1 VIGRFV
7 VGTSTAFEDI
17 SGGYLGY
24 ATGIAAVGDTTL
36 YVGCYDGLVRSV
48 NATDTTPTFE
58 HLDNTLMDPYY
69 GGTWQLR
76 MTAGTNGCPD
86 SQVLWTIGYGDDCG
100 CIFFYEDALAAPVVL
115 ASPADDAK
123 ISGIE
128 SVTLNWNELCGATTY
143 EVWVGYICA
152 GCPELTTLY
161 SDCIEDLCL
170 TLESVEEA
178 TEYFWKVRVCAG
190 SPALSKWSVEQ
201 SFTTAL
207 KAVSSAMSPL
217 GTSVVVNPAFSWT
230 ANPFATGYEIEVA
243 TDANFTNLVITGES
257 PVNAWAITTDLEYGT
272 TYYWRVRS
280 VADGIKSG
288 WTSFGFTTV
297 AEPEPPIV
305 IPPQPTPTIIVPT
318 PQVIVPEQA
327 VPVYVWAII
336 GIGAVLVIAVIVL
349 IVRTR
354 RVP

>member
-1 VIGRFV
+1 
-7 VGTSTAFEDI
+7 
-17 SGGYLGY
+17 
-24 ATGIAAVGDTTL
+24 
-36 YVGCYDGLVRSV
+36 
-48 NATDTTPTFE
+48 
-58 HLDNTLMDPYY
+58 
-69 GGTWQLR
+69 
-76 MTAGTNGCPD
+76 
-86 SQVLWTIGYGDDCG
+86 
-100 CIFFYEDALAAPVVL
+100 
-115 ASPADDAK
+115 
-123 ISGIE
+123 
-128 SVTLNWNELCGATTY
+128 
-143 EVWVGYICA
+143 
-152 GCPELTTLY
+152 
-161 SDCIEDLCL
+161 
-170 TLESVEEA
+170 
-178 TEYFWKVRVCAG
+178 
-190 SPALSKWSVEQ
+190 
-201 SFTTAL
+201 
-207 KAVSSAMSPL
+207 
-217 GTSVVVNPAFSWT
+217 
-230 ANPFATGYEIEVA
+230 
-243 TDANFTNLVITGES
+243 LVITGES